1 MQLDS
6 WYNSNMDAHWKRDTS
21 LRRNVKLI
29 MRNMIETKINDSN
42 MYLLIHDLIASFN
55 VDQLTKIAL
64 EQNMHLIKVG
74 NNNLSI

>member
-1 MQLDS
+1 
-6 WYNSNMDAHWKRDTS
+6 
-21 LRRNVKLI
+21 
-29 MRNMIETKINDSN
+29 MIETKINDPN

-64 EQNMHLIKVG
+64 EQNMHLVKIG